1 MAAGQKYGFDFAGRK
16 VLVVEDN
23 DMYFQLLAALLK
35 RVNVETLRAKNG
47 REAISCVSEEPGLKL
62 VLMDMK
68 LPDIDGLEVTRTIK
82 ASRPGLPVL
91 ATTANAFQ
99 EDRAASKA
107 AGCDGFFPKPV
118 NFRLLFLKMQELFS
132 DQ

>member
-1 MAAGQKYGFDFAGRK
+1 M
-16 VLVVEDN
+16 VVEDN

-107 AGCDGFFPKPV
+107 AGCDGFFSKPV